1 VFYDRHIPSSWVW
14 RQFTRKRALTAAG
27 R

>member
-1 VFYDRHIPSSWVW
+1 VLNDRHIPSSWVW
-14 RQFTRKRALTAAG
+14 RRFTRKQALTAAG

>member
-1 VFYDRHIPSSWVW
+1 VLYDRHIPSSWIW
-14 RQFTRKRALTAAG
+14 RRFTRKRALVSAG